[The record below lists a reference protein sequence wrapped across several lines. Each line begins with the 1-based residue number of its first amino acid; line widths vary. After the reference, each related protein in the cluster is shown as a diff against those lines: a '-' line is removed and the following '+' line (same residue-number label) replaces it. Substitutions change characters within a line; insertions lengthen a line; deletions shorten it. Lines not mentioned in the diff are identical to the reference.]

1 MPQQFTDRG
10 ARFVSATFARRWRSA
25 WMSIRTHRAEGSA
38 PSKWATGNTGEIAAA
53 VTWICSDASSFVTG
67 QSLATAGG
75 YVAH

>member
-1 MPQQFTDRG
+1 MAVGLDEHPHASRRG
-10 ARFVSATFARRWRSA
+10 K
-25 WMSIRTHRAEGSA
+25 RAI
-38 PSKWATGNTGEIAAA
+38 KWATGNTGEIAAA